1 MDRPT
6 ENLHVHIFE
15 QLARIGVQ
23 SFHQFRLA
31 RGTLPGSNRLRW
43 SLPTGAAPIRIGGR
57 DLIEPAIT
65 GLRFLWIEP
74 TQHVVKRTVLEHQHD
89 QRLNGP
95 ADSANSSCMSCHMTA
110 SVVDKNGKTPPIIAQ
125 FQPAPK
131 ITQEC
136 VTPNPN
142 FPSQGQDAAGSPA
155 QQVFAT
161 FAELDQLFFDNTAAG
176 VPINM
181 SVAGYNILRSS
192 NGDA

>member
-1 MDRPT
+1 
-6 ENLHVHIFE
+6 
-15 QLARIGVQ
+15 
-23 SFHQFRLA
+23 
-31 RGTLPGSNRLRW
+31 
-43 SLPTGAAPIRIGGR
+43 
-57 DLIEPAIT
+57 
-65 GLRFLWIEP
+65 
-74 TQHVVKRTVLEHQHD
+74 
-89 QRLNGP
+89 
-95 ADSANSSCMSCHMTA
+95 MTA

-142 FPSQGQDAAGSPA
+142 FPSQGLDAAGSPA

-192 NGDA
+192 NGDAQPQYPSGRKEWISLDYSLQLAISLVQWHEWLADQKSNENLDARRFENILPAR